1 MSRQRLGTGM
11 NFTEQKIRLVV
22 ADDHTL
28 VRQGIVQMLKQQD
41 DFEVV
46 CECEDGV
53 ALIQAVVRQNPDVVL
68 MDISMP
74 KMNGLVAI
82 DRVLQQRKETNVLV
96 LTMHDEIEYMHALY
110 RAGAKGYLLKES
122 STDQLAKAIRA
133 IHRGKTYFPDALLES
148 LEQDISEPGDNS
160 NALAQLTRREREVF
174 FLVIAGHTTKDI
186 ANLLDMSH
194 KTAENHRGKI
204 LKKLAVENTA
214 ELIRLAARK
223 GILE

>member
-1 MSRQRLGTGM
+1 MS
-11 NFTEQKIRLVV
+11 FTEQKIRLVV

-28 VRQGIVQMLKQQD
+28 VRQGIVQMLRQHEEFD
-41 DFEVV
+41 VV

-53 ALIQAVVRQNPDVVL
+53 ALMQAVVRHNPDVVL

-82 DRVLQQRKETNVLV
+82 DRVLQQRSETKVLV
-96 LTMHDEIEYMHALY
+96 LTMHDEIEYMHALH

-122 STDQLAKAIRA
+122 STDQLAQAIRA
-133 IHRGKTYFPDALLES
+133 INRGKTFFPDVLLQS
-148 LEQDISEPGDNS
+148 LQKEVDQPGDNT
-160 NALAQLTRREREVF
+160 NVLAPLTRREREVF

-186 ANLLDMSH
+186 AQLLDMSH
-194 KTAENHRGKI
+194 KTAENHRGRI
-204 LKKLAVENTA
+204 LKKMQVENTA